1 MFTVEELIKWIDENK
16 LVTFVMEG
24 RDAEMDRIM
33 ESKVATNQ
41 TKAEENSSTEKSAQ

>member
-1 MFTVEELIKWIDENK
+1 LIKWIDEHK

-33 ESKVATNQ
+33 ENKVATSQ
-41 TKAEENSSTEKSAQ
+41 AKAEETSSPEKSA

>member
-1 MFTVEELIKWIDENK
+1 
-16 LVTFVMEG
+16 MEG

-41 TKAEENSSTEKSAQ
+41 AKAEENPAPEKSA

>member
-1 MFTVEELIKWIDENK
+1 
-16 LVTFVMEG
+16 MEG

-41 TKAEENSSTEKSAQ
+41 SKAEEITASEKSA